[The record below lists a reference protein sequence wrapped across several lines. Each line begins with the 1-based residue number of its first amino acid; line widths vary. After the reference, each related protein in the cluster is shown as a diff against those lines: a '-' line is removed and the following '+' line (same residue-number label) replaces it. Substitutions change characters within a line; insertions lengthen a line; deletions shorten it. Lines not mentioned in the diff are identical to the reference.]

1 MEKAFKLKTHFEYSD
16 ENKTDIEPL
25 GCENIYITGTLYEK
39 LFGRPLKGT
48 DRRKRF
54 LKITSSQTGLS
65 VYRLFRGVPS
75 GVLSKDTLYID
86 SEGRAVLQQSDDEVV
101 LSIKKCSPFSFYWN
115 TSNSATRI
123 SFKIGFPSLLVGI
136 ASLILTI
143 VFKFY

>member
-65 VYRLFRGVPS
+65 VYRLFHGVPS